1 MDIQYLR
8 MVGWSL
14 GHVVIHDQR
23 VFNLEPALLLSRL
36 ELSSPPCVYRRPV
49 FSDVG

>member
-14 GHVVIHDQR
+14 GHVVINDQR
-23 VFNLEPALLLSRL
+23 VFNLEPPSYFRDLN
-36 ELSSPPCVYRRPV
+36 
-49 FSDVG
+49 